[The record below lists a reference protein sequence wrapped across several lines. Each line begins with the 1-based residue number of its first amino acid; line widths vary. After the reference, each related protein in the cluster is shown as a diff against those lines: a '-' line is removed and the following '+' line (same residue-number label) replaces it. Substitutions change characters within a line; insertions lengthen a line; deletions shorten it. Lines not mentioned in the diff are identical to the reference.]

1 MDTESFLLVSKLWAS
16 DIVLPKP
23 MLKQVKEDPG
33 YIMKGD
39 TITLKCI
46 KESGEVNM
54 FYLVHEKPNGK
65 NESQQQSTGEF
76 LFRSIQKENNG
87 DYFCRYCNQKAC
99 SEFSSPLNIFVH
111 DIFPRPHINVS
122 PQRIVHPG
130 TTVTIT
136 CTTLYSNVE
145 FSLFQNNTIF
155 KNGNDGGNQ
164 FSYVISNASQGNVGF
179 YSCMFKS
186 KTNGMRSVRSN
197 TMKISVLELPH
208 PLMFWEEDPSDTKML
223 RINCTAP
230 YNREYNRF
238 LFTLLDGS
246 KIIEEDVTAED
257 QTVIF
262 SVPKPKYTTK
272 QYRCLYRVKIDF
284 DYADSLYSI
293 EEIKAKGFLILIVRH
308 ILSALI
314 LILTGII
321 LLLHFKDG
329 RNSDEKPP
337 DLPPVSARYKRKTKI
352 VEFDVDE

>member
-1 MDTESFLLVSKLWAS
+1 
-16 DIVLPKP
+16 

-111 DIFPRPHINVS
+111 DVFPRPHINVS

-136 CTTLYSNVE
+136 CTTVYSNVE

-197 TMKISVLELPH
+197 TMKISVLELH
-208 PLMFWEEDPSDTKML
+208 TS
-223 RINCTAP
+223 
-230 YNREYNRF
+230 
-238 LFTLLDGS
+238 
-246 KIIEEDVTAED
+246 
-257 QTVIF
+257 
-262 SVPKPKYTTK
+262 
-272 QYRCLYRVKIDF
+272 
-284 DYADSLYSI
+284 
-293 EEIKAKGFLILIVRH
+293 
-308 ILSALI
+308 
-314 LILTGII
+314 
-321 LLLHFKDG
+321 
-329 RNSDEKPP
+329 
-337 DLPPVSARYKRKTKI
+337 
-352 VEFDVDE
+352 FDVLGRRSQ